1 MPKALLNVS
10 GVHNEESYAY
20 SAGDDVPADVAK
32 SITNP
37 LVFEKTAKDVESDAP
52 PVTGQGSGE
61 KAWREYAERVG
72 IDTEGKDKDTLVA
85 EARSRNLMG

>member
-10 GVHNEESYAY
+10 GSIDGTPYSYA
-20 SAGDDVPADVAK
+20 AGENVPADVAK
-32 SITNP
+32 HISNP
-37 LVFEKTAKDVESDAP
+37 YVFDKDAGAEGEAP
-52 PVTGQGSGE
+52 PMSGQGSSE

-85 EARSRNLMG
+85 EARSRNLLG